1 MAGSTA
7 TPGPTAFPS
16 LFSPIRVGT
25 MALDHRLVVP
35 PHGGSAGTLL
45 GPEAEFEQ
53 YCRHWL
59 AKVEG
64 GVQWVGGRPNYVRN
78 PLPPGFEPTGIGAH
92 GPGLFRHPEF
102 VPRLTQFVDRIH
114 AAGGFVSSQFVLQG
128 GMPLAPSPTLSG
140 YYDHRVPHPMNLQEI
155 AWLVTEYGE
164 SAARAAAAGIDALEL
179 HANHDDVLQWFLSPL
194 TNHRTDGYGGGFE
207 GRRRLLREVVASMRE
222 RVLRPITIGLR
233 LCLDEMIEGGY
244 GIDDCRALVAAF
256 TADGNVDYFSFDVGS
271 NWGDPS
277 YVPMHTFAEGAWA
290 PLCALAKAETDLPV
304 VYAGRV
310 TTPERAEE
318 ILAAGQADLVAVAR
332 GIMADPTFVARVK
345 DGEAR
350 RIRPC
355 IGLNECI
362 HRGTVEG
369 LPFACGVNP
378 QAGRERE
385 GALPPPRRPRSV
397 LVIGGGPGGTETAA
411 LCAEQGHRVA
421 LWEREQHLG
430 GQLAVAARARM
441 NRTYQRWIDWQA
453 DRLGRVGVDVVL
465 GREAS
470 AADVLAA
477 GADTVVVATGA
488 VPRPLAVPGSD
499 LAHVVQASA
508 VLTGAATPGR
518 RVLVVCEDDR
528 LAPLA
533 VADQLAAD
541 GREVTV
547 VYRTA
552 APAPLV
558 GKYSLG
564 TVLGTLDR
572 GGVRLEPLARVVA
585 IEPEQVHLAHPYSGR
600 RWCEGPFDTVVLACG
615 AVPDDALYL
624 ALQGAHPDVHL
635 LGDAYA
641 PRRMVFATRQAWDLA
656 RTLA

>member
-1 MAGSTA
+1 MAAVVTA
-7 TPGPTAFPS
+7 YPAVFT
-16 LFSPIRVGT
+16 PIRVGT
-25 MALDHRLVVP
+25 MSLDHRLVVP

-45 GPEAEFEQ
+45 GGETEFEQ
-53 YCRHWL
+53 YCQHWL
-59 AKVEG
+59 AKVDG

-92 GPGLFRHPEF
+92 GPGLFRHPDF
-102 VPRLTQFVDRIH
+102 VPRLTRFVDLIH

-140 YYDHRVPHPMNLQEI
+140 YYDHRIPHPMDIDEI
-155 AWLVTEYGE
+155 RWLVTEYGE
-164 SAARAAAAGIDALEL
+164 SAALAAEAGIDALEL

-194 TNHRTDGYGGGFE
+194 TNQRTDEYGGGFE
-207 GRRRLLREVVASMRE
+207 QRRRLLREVVASIRE
-222 RVLRPITIGLR
+222 HVSRPITLGLR
-233 LCLDEMIEGGY
+233 ICLDEMIDGGY

-256 TADGNVDYFSFDVGS
+256 TAEAEVDYFSLDVGS

-277 YVPMHTFAEGAWA
+277 YVPMHTHPEGAWA

-310 TTPERAEE
+310 STPERAEE
-318 ILAAGQADLVAVAR
+318 ILAARQADLVAVAR
-332 GIMADPTFVARVK
+332 GIMADPTFVARAK
-345 DGEAR
+345 RGEAR

-385 GALPPPRRPRSV
+385 GGLEPARRIRSI

-411 LCAEQGHRVA
+411 LCAEQGHRVT
-421 LWEREQHLG
+421 LWELQPHLG
-430 GQLAVAARARM
+430 GQLAVAAKARM
-441 NRTYQRWIDWQA
+441 NQTYQRWIDWQC

-470 AADVLAA
+470 APDVLGF

-488 VPRPLAVPGSD
+488 LPRPLAVPGRD
-499 LAHVVQASA
+499 LPHVVQASD
-508 VLTGAATPGR
+508 VLTGAAAAGA
-518 RVLVVCEDDR
+518 RVLVVSEDDR

-547 VYRTA
+547 AFRTS
-552 APAPLV
+552 APSPLV
-558 GKYSLG
+558 GKYSMG

-572 GGVRLEPLARVVA
+572 AGVRLEPLARVIA
-585 IEPEQVHLAHPYSGR
+585 IESEQVHVAHPYSGR
-600 RWCEGPFDTVVLACG
+600 QWTIGPFDTVVLACG
-615 AVPDDALYL
+615 AVPNDGLYL
-624 ALQGAHPDVHL
+624 ALSRSHPDVHV